1 MTRADDSSLQDH
13 ELANVIKH
21 ADRLLKEAG
30 AIGVFP
36 TPIDVIM
43 AAAKVTVIEDEVLDE
58 SMLRRMADKARAGLQ
73 FGVNVI
79 KSAFS
84 KVLGLFEAN
93 ERLVILDKTV
103 PAPRR
108 SGVKLEEVGHGT
120 NPPHTSKY

>member
-43 AAAKVTVIEDEVLDE
+43 AAAKVTVIEDEILDE
-58 SMLRRMADKARAGLQ
+58 SMLRRCSIPDDH
-73 FGVNVI
+73 I
-79 KSAFS
+79 
-84 KVLGLFEAN
+84 
-93 ERLVILDKTV
+93 D
-103 PAPRR
+103 PRR
-108 SGVKLEEVGHGT
+108 SAFFMARSVLRDILSGVRT
-120 NPPHTSKY
+120 C